1 MPYISRI
8 QRFSPDDGPGV
19 RTTVF
24 FKGCSLNCAW
34 CHNPEC
40 IEPGES
46 IAFYAEKCIG
56 CGACNGQKIIPE
68 TGCPSGALKKD
79 GFLLSPAEIVA
90 EAARDRR
97 YYRNGGGLTLSGGEP
112 LLDADFAAEICR
124 IAAEQEISVA
134 IDTALHVPWENIEK
148 VLPYRPL
155 ILADLKAADAQT
167 HLRLT
172 GADNG
177 LILDNLRR
185 IAESGNPYWLSI
197 PVVPEANTAELP
209 AIAEIVRSLPAMP
222 ERIRLLPYH
231 DMGIRKE
238 QIHSL
243 PPRGRFTAPSE
254 EEMHGYEELF
264 APQA

>member
-1 MPYISRI
+1 
-8 QRFSPDDGPGV
+8 
-19 RTTVF
+19 
-24 FKGCSLNCAW
+24 
-34 CHNPEC
+34 
-40 IEPGES
+40 
-46 IAFYAEKCIG
+46 
-56 CGACNGQKIIPE
+56 
-68 TGCPSGALKKD
+68 
-79 GFLLSPAEIVA
+79 
-90 EAARDRR
+90 
-97 YYRNGGGLTLSGGEP
+97 
-112 LLDADFAAEICR
+112 
-124 IAAEQEISVA
+124 
-134 IDTALHVPWENIEK
+134 EK